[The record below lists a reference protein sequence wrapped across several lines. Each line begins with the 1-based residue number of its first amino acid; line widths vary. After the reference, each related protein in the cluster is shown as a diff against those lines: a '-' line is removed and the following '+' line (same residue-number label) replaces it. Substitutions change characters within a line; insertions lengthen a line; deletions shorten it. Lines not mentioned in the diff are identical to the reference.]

1 MNTKALRE
9 QRKKLAEDANAILA
23 AAVAEG
29 RAASPEE
36 ISKVDAMHADID
48 ALKATIDRA
57 ERASDEER
65 SIVPDSQRET
75 RTPDPTGERE
85 ARVAAFRKWATD
97 GPASMSSDEVR
108 ALGVKSSGSGT
119 EITLRFQSPEERAQT
134 VTTTAGGYLVAP
146 EFIARLEKSML
157 HFGGMLN
164 EAEVITTATGAA
176 LSWPTYD
183 DTAQKGAIL
192 AINTAV
198 SNQDITFGQMTLD
211 AYKYSSKQVL
221 VPVELMQDSA
231 FDINAVVAD
240 ALGERLGRIL
250 NEHFTTGTGSAQ
262 PNGVVTASGV
272 GKAGA
277 TGQTATVIY
286 NDLVD
291 LFHSVDIA
299 YRNKAKWMLADSSV
313 KVIRKLIDAN
323 NLPLWQPSIQAGVPD
338 QIFGKPV
345 VINNDVAAMAA
356 SAKSILF
363 GDFTK
368 YKVRR
373 VKDVT
378 LLRLNER
385 YADAH
390 QVGFLA
396 FARFD
401 GDLLDAGTN
410 PVNHYANSA
419 T

>member
-9 QRKKLAEDANAILA
+9 SRAKLAADANAILA
-23 AAVAEG
+23 AAVSEG
-29 RAASPEE
+29 RAATAEE
-36 ISKVDAMHADID
+36 IQKVDAMHADID
-48 ALKATIDRA
+48 ALKATIDRV
-57 ERASDEER
+57 EKTNDEER
-65 SIVPDSQRET
+65 SIVPESQRIVPVNAEHA
-75 RTPDPTGERE
+75 DQD
-85 ARVAAFRKWATD
+85 AHNAAFRKWAVGGVNSLT
-97 GPASMSSDEVR
+97 SDEVR
-108 ALGVKSSGSGT
+108 ALGPRPSGNGT
-119 EITLRFQSPEERAQT
+119 EIVLRFGEQRAQT
-134 VTTTAGGYLVAP
+134 VTTTAGGYLIAP
-146 EFIARLEKSML
+146 EFSNRLEKSLL
-157 HFGGMLN
+157 HFGAMLQ
-164 EAEVITTATGAA
+164 EADVITTATGSA
-176 LSWPTYD
+176 LTWPTYD

-211 AYKYSSKQVL
+211 AYKYSSKQIL

-262 PNGVVTASGV
+262 PNGVVTASSA
-272 GKAGA
+272 GKTGA
-277 TGQTATVIY
+277 TGQTASVVY

-291 LFHSVDIA
+291 LYHSVDIA
-299 YRNKAKWMLADSSV
+299 YRASAKWMMADSSV
-313 KVIRKLIDAN
+313 KVIRKLVDGN
-323 NLPLWQPSIQAGVPD
+323 SLPLWQPSLSQGRPD
-338 QIFGKPV
+338 SIMGHAV

-356 SAKSILF
+356 NAKSIVF
-363 GDFTK
+363 GDLKK

-373 VKDVT
+373 VQEIT

-401 GDLLDAGTN
+401 GDLLDAGTD
-410 PVNHYANSA
+410 PVKHYANSA